1 MDNLPRSRG
10 IGDGRLACRGAQT
23 AGYSPGFA
31 TTCPAPLTA
40 QLYANSISCPSPKK
54 SFDAV
59 HVSHW
64 YTTRR
69 SSPLTNA
76 SPAAAAGAE
85 HLGQCQTAGVRGG
98 VLGFGFMV
106 GFSVDLKQTGPSV
119 AGPEPLVAL
128 PCCGGPTAL
137 ASGERAPLCRQYRRA
152 PSRRRLLQRVG
163 GAKSTRRQRAARK
176 RKTRGDH
183 EGHRGFNRCV
193 RCLFRRRSRAGCSDH
208 IGLKRPWMAFQA

>member
-1 MDNLPRSRG
+1 VDNLPRSRG

-106 GFSVDLKQTGPSV
+106 GFSFDIKQTGPKCNARS
-119 AGPEPLVAL
+119 APARPRITDIFHHA
-128 PCCGGPTAL
+128 PPSSGG
-137 ASGERAPLCRQYRRA
+137 GYRR
-152 PSRRRLLQRVG
+152 RRARVSKLPVENVIPELFLTEDNSE
-163 GAKSTRRQRAARK
+163 KSQVFS
-176 RKTRGDH
+176 GYQPP
-183 EGHRGFNRCV
+183 
-193 RCLFRRRSRAGCSDH
+193 L
-208 IGLKRPWMAFQA
+208 P